1 MKKGK
6 GCLTVIGVLI
16 VLGVVGNMLGGG
28 DSKKTDSNPQKQ
40 EQNVKTEENT
50 TPEITV
56 SAIDI
61 SKAFHE
67 NELKGKE
74 LYTDKVAE
82 ITGTVQSIDEMVGKK
97 FIVLDGDKDN
107 FENIVSVQC
116 YLKEDDGVIKK
127 ATEFKKGDQITII
140 GTIGEKSINV
150 NVNDCI
156 IK

>member
-28 DSKKTDSNPQKQ
+28 DSKKTDSNPQKQEQKQ

-82 ITGTVQSIDEMVGKK
+82 ITGTVQSIDEMVGK
-97 FIVLDGDKDN
+97 
-107 FENIVSVQC
+107 
-116 YLKEDDGVIKK
+116 
-127 ATEFKKGDQITII
+127 
-140 GTIGEKSINV
+140 
-150 NVNDCI
+150 
-156 IK
+156 